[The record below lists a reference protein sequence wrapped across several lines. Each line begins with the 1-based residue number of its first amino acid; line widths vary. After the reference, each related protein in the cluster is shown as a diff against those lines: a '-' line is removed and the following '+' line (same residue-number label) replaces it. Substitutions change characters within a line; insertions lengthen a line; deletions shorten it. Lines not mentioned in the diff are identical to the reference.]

1 MCQIA
6 KTWLEDGS
14 TLIRCCSMGA
24 TSGAA
29 LATGICAH
37 DVPTCNAA
45 SWLLTLFQFQALSS
59 IFGYGFS
66 RPGSENMSHMFQI
79 ILHTMFNTPCQ

>member
-45 SWLLTLFQFQALSS
+45 SWLLTLSS
-59 IFGYGFS
+59 S
-66 RPGSENMSHMFQI
+66 RPLVAFLATGFPG
-79 ILHTMFNTPCQ
+79 LARKTCLTCFK